1 MVAIGNPPVAF
12 RHRFRSEASMSHR
25 CILTSLAGLAAAAL
39 AVPALAASPS
49 TAAPAPDSHT
59 ANVSTAATRAAYV
72 GSPQDEAATKAFYDA
87 VMKSARAKMAQQ
99 AKSGRKVTAVT
110 VTYAVD
116 APSFASEISSST
128 QIWNS
133 SVSNVKLAEGSNYD
147 FYYTEGN
154 DPRGSY
160 ASTDG
165 HGSGY
170 IFLDYA
176 QAQEYDPTR
185 ITAHETGHVL
195 GLPDHYTGPCSE
207 LMSGGGPGPSCTNP
221 YPDATERSKVNQLW
235 VNGLTGVAAFHT
247 SR

>member
-1 MVAIGNPPVAF
+1 
-12 RHRFRSEASMSHR
+12 MSHR
-25 CILTSLAGLAAAAL
+25 RILSSFAGLAAAAL

-49 TAAPAPDSHT
+49 TAAPAVDSH
-59 ANVSTAATRAAYV
+59 ASTTATRAAYV

-87 VMKSARAKMAQQ
+87 VMKSAQAKMAAQ

-116 APSFASEISSST
+116 APTFASQISSST

-133 SVSNVKLAEGSNYD
+133 SVSNVKLVEGSNYD

-154 DPRGSY
+154 DSRGSY

-170 IFLDYA
+170 IFIDYA
-176 QAQEYDPTR
+176 QSQQYDKTR
-185 ITAHETGHVL
+185 IVAHETGHVL
-195 GLPDHYTGPCSE
+195 GLPDHYSGPCSE

-221 YPDATERSKVNQLW
+221 NPDSAERSKVNQLW
-235 VNGLTGVAAFHT
+235 ANGKSALPGAAFHT
-247 SR
+247 AR

>member
-1 MVAIGNPPVAF
+1 
-12 RHRFRSEASMSHR
+12 MSHR
-25 CILTSLAGLAAAAL
+25 RILTSLAALAAAAL

-49 TAAPAPDSHT
+49 TAAQA
-59 ANVSTAATRAAYV
+59 ANPNASTAATRAAYV
-72 GSPQDEAATKAFYDA
+72 GSPQDEAASKAFYDA

-99 AKSGRKVTAVT
+99 AKSGRKATAVT

-116 APSFASEISSST
+116 APTFASQISSSA

-170 IFLDYA
+170 VFIDYT
-176 QAQEYDPTR
+176 QAQQYDKTR
-185 ITAHETGHVL
+185 IVAHETGHVL
-195 GLPDHYTGPCSE
+195 GLPDHYSGPCSE
-207 LMSGGGPGPSCTNP
+207 LMSGGGPGPSCTNA
-221 YPDATERSKVNQLW
+221 YPDSTERSKVNSLW
-235 VNGLTGVAAFHT
+235 ANGFNLAKTAFHT
-247 SR
+247 SK

>member
-1 MVAIGNPPVAF
+1 
-12 RHRFRSEASMSHR
+12 MSHR
-25 CILTSLAGLAAAAL
+25 RILTSLAGLAAAAL

-49 TAAPAPDSHT
+49 TAAPATDST
-59 ANVSTAATRAAYV
+59 VATVSTATTRAAYV

-99 AKSGRKVTAVT
+99 AKAGRKVTAVT

-116 APSFASEISSST
+116 APTFASQISSST

-133 SVSNVKLAEGSNYD
+133 SVSNVKLVEGSSYD

-176 QAQEYDPTR
+176 QSQQYDPTR

-195 GLPDHYTGPCSE
+195 GLPDHYSGPCSE
-207 LMSGGGPGPSCTNP
+207 LMSGGGPGPSCTNA
-221 YPDATERSKVNQLW
+221 YPDANERSRVNQLW
-235 VNGLTGVAAFHT
+235 ANGLASAAAAAFHT
-247 SR
+247 SK

>member
-1 MVAIGNPPVAF
+1 
-12 RHRFRSEASMSHR
+12 
-25 CILTSLAGLAAAAL
+25 
-39 AVPALAASPS
+39 
-49 TAAPAPDSHT
+49 
-59 ANVSTAATRAAYV
+59 
-72 GSPQDEAATKAFYDA
+72 
-87 VMKSARAKMAQQ
+87 VMKSALAKQ
-99 AKSGRKVTAVT
+99 AKSGNKLAAVT
-110 VTYAVD
+110 VRYRNN
-116 APSFASEISSST
+116 APSFSSQISRST

-133 SVSNVKLAEGSNYD
+133 SVTNVRLVQSSSGYD

-176 QAQEYDPTR
+176 QAQQYNPTR

-195 GLPDHYTGPCSE
+195 GLPDHYSGPCSE

-221 YPDATERSKVNQLW
+221 NPDANERARVNQLW
-235 VNGLTGVAAFHT
+235 ANGFTSLGQAAFHT
-247 SR
+247 SK

>member
-1 MVAIGNPPVAF
+1 
-12 RHRFRSEASMSHR
+12 MSHR
-25 CILTSLAGLAAAAL
+25 RILTSLAGLAAAAL

-49 TAAPAPDSHT
+49 TAAPAVDSH
-59 ANVSTAATRAAYV
+59 VSTAASRAAYV

-87 VMKSARAKMAQQ
+87 VMKSARAKLAKQ
-99 AKSGRKVTAVT
+99 AKAGQKVTAVT

-116 APSFASEISSST
+116 APSFASQIASSSS
-128 QIWNS
+128 IWNS
-133 SVSNVKLAEGSNYD
+133 SVSNVKLVEGSNYD

-170 IFLDYA
+170 VFIDYA
-176 QAQEYDPTR
+176 QAQEYDSTR

-195 GLPDHYTGPCSE
+195 GLPDHYSGPCSE

-221 YPDATERSKVNQLW
+221 YPDATERSQVNALW
-235 VNGLTGVAAFHT
+235 ANGKTSLPAAAFHT
-247 SR
+247 SK

>member
-1 MVAIGNPPVAF
+1 
-12 RHRFRSEASMSHR
+12 MSHR
-25 CILTSLAGLAAAAL
+25 RILSSLAGLAAAAL
-39 AVPALAASPS
+39 AVPAFA
-49 TAAPAPDSHT
+49 AAPAAAP
-59 ANVSTAATRAAYV
+59 ANVSTEATRASYI

-87 VMKSARAKMAQQ
+87 VMKSARSKQ
-99 AKSGRKVTAVT
+99 AKAKAAGQKLEAVT

-116 APSFASEISSST
+116 APTFASQIASST

-133 SVSNVKLAEGSNYD
+133 SVSNVQLVEGSSYD

-154 DPRGSY
+154 DSRGSY

-170 IFLDYA
+170 VFLDYA
-176 QAQEYDPTR
+176 QAQEYDSTR

-195 GLPDHYTGPCSE
+195 GLPDHYSGPCSE

-221 YPDATERSKVNQLW
+221 NPDATERAS
-235 VNGLTGVAAFHT
+235 VNGLWANGKADTTAFHIA
-247 SR
+247 R

>member
-1 MVAIGNPPVAF
+1 
-12 RHRFRSEASMSHR
+12 MSR
-25 CILTSLAGLAAAAL
+25 RRILTSLAGLAAAAL
-39 AVPALAASPS
+39 AVPAFA
-49 TAAPAPDSHT
+49 AAPTAQAPSSSPT
-59 ANVSTAATRAAYV
+59 TVAAYT

-87 VMKSARAKMAQQ
+87 VMKSARAKQ
-99 AKSGRKVTAVT
+99 AKAVNKAAAVT

-116 APSFASEISSST
+116 APSFQSEINSST
-128 QIWNS
+128 SIWNS
-133 SVSNVKLAEGSNYD
+133 SVSNVTLVEGSNYD

-176 QAQEYDPTR
+176 QAIQYDPTR

-195 GLPDHYTGPCSE
+195 GLPDHYSGPCSE

-221 YPDATERSKVNQLW
+221 YPDSAERSRVNQLW
-235 VNGLTGVAAFHT
+235 ANGFSSLGAAAAFHT
-247 SR
+247 SK

>member
-1 MVAIGNPPVAF
+1 
-12 RHRFRSEASMSHR
+12 MSR
-25 CILTSLAGLAAAAL
+25 RRILTSLAGLAAAAL
-39 AVPALAASPS
+39 AVPAFA
-49 TAAPAPDSHT
+49 AAPTAQAPSSSPT
-59 ANVSTAATRAAYV
+59 TVAAYT

-87 VMKSARAKMAQQ
+87 VMKSARAKQ
-99 AKSGRKVTAVT
+99 AKAGNKAAAVT

-116 APSFASEISSST
+116 APSFRSEINSST
-128 QIWNS
+128 SIWNS
-133 SVSNVKLAEGSNYD
+133 SVSNVTLVEGSNYD

-176 QAQEYDPTR
+176 QANQYDPTR

-195 GLPDHYTGPCSE
+195 GLPDHYSGPCSE

-221 YPDATERSKVNQLW
+221 YPDSSERSRVNQLW
-235 VNGLTGVAAFHT
+235 ANGFTSLGQAAAFHT
-247 SR
+247 SK